1 MHSALIIDDDVWM
14 QRIMLK
20 NLKQYGFDEIY
31 TASDGFNGIAL
42 AVEHIPSLIVLDIL
56 MRELDGVAVLKI
68 LKAIKIT
75 RDIPVLVGSGVT
87 DVDIIAQVVK
97 AGSSHFISK
106 PYSKA
111 TLEEKLRDVFGI
123 EKLELLKNHKPFSD
137 KELGYIPE
145 EKYKRTSTEKD
156 DKKIDIKEASSGL
169 SGYAAKHYSEDE
181 KKNINAL
188 KKLLLKEDK

>member
-20 NLKQYGFDEIY
+20 NLKQYGFEEIY

-56 MRELDGVAVLKI
+56 MRELDGIAVLKV
-68 LKAIKIT
+68 LKAIKT
-75 RDIPVLVGSGVT
+75 THDIPVLVGSGVT
-87 DVDIIAQVVK
+87 DMDVIARVVR
-97 AGSSHFISK
+97 AGSNHFISK

-111 TLEEKLRDVFGI
+111 TLEEKLRDVFGE
-123 EKLELLKNHKPFSD
+123 EKLELLRNHKPFSD

-145 EKYKRTSTEKD
+145 EKYKRTEAEKTTP
-156 DKKIDIKEASSGL
+156 KIDIKNKKSGM
-169 SGYAAKHYSEDE
+169 SGYAAKQYSEDE

-188 KKLLLKEDK
+188 KKLLLKSDK

>member
-56 MRELDGVAVLKI
+56 MRELDGIAVLKV
-68 LKAIKIT
+68 LKAIKTT

-87 DVDIIAQVVK
+87 DMDVIARVVK
-97 AGSSHFISK
+97 AGSNHFISK

-111 TLEEKLRDVFGI
+111 TLEEKLRDVFGE
-123 EKLELLKNHKPFSD
+123 EKLELLRNHKPFSD

-145 EKYKRTSTEKD
+145 EKYKRTEAEKSTS
-156 DKKIDIKEASSGL
+156 KIDIKNKNSGM
-169 SGYAAKHYSEDE
+169 SGYAAKQYSEDE

-188 KKLLLKEDK
+188 KKLLLKSDK